1 MKLQRGILI
10 RYPERAY
17 IASLYLGCAV
27 EFLRHVSTLAREIR
41 RQEERVAGLEACECD
56 LSALEVAELNVR
68 REYLGSLRRILDDGR
83 RLH

>member
-1 MKLQRGILI
+1 
-10 RYPERAY
+10 
-17 IASLYLGCAV
+17 
-27 EFLRHVSTLAREIR
+27 VSTLAREIR